1 MKRHI
6 QQRQDEEED
15 QEYDARNE
23 EIDHDSAKE
32 KRKTHKPK
40 NAYVASKKK
49 IQKRG
54 KSSATKRQVLIKLRI
69 LKRIRVTHVPA
80 V

>member
-1 MKRHI
+1 M
-6 QQRQDEEED
+6 
-15 QEYDARNE
+15 
-23 EIDHDSAKE
+23 SAKE
-32 KRKTHKPK
+32 KSKTHKPK
-40 NAYVASKKK
+40 NAYVASKKKK

-54 KSSATKRQVLIKLRI
+54 KSSATKRQVLIKLKI

>member
-32 KRKTHKPK
+32 KSKTHKPK

-49 IQKRG
+49 NSKKR
-54 KSSATKRQVLIKLRI
+54 KEQCDEEASSDQIEDFEED
-69 LKRIRVTHVPA
+69 
-80 V
+80 